1 MKSKIEK
8 ILSTVI
14 HPEFQKDIITLKIVN
29 DIKLQGD
36 SVSLTLR
43 SIKAKD
49 AFIKSIGKIAE
60 QRIKSEIPGIEK
72 VTIEIKERATAS
84 KKDSFP
90 GTLSGVKNIIAVAS
104 GKGGVGKSTIAA
116 NLAVGLHQMG
126 LRVALV
132 DADIYGPSIPK
143 MFGVEGTLPEAW
155 EEDGKTYVKP
165 LDVYGIKLNSIG
177 FYIKP
182 EDALIWRGP
191 MASNVLTQLITEC
204 KWGDVDFMVVDLP
217 PGTGDIHLTLV
228 QLLPVTG
235 VVVVTTPQDIAIADA
250 RKGVSMFRSDKIDVP
265 VLGLV
270 ENMSWFSPPDMPDK
284 RYYIFG
290 KGGAERLAG
299 EMDVDVIGQ
308 IPIVEAVMQSGENG
322 KPVALDK
329 DSVIGQSFQEL
340 AHAVVHQTNERNKN
354 KAPTKVVQIKN

>member
-1 MKSKIEK
+1 MRSKIEE
-8 ILSTVI
+8 ILSTII
-14 HPEFQKDIITLKIVN
+14 HPEFQKDIITLEIVN
-29 DIKLQGD
+29 DIAIQGD
-36 SVSLTLR
+36 TVVLTLR

-60 QRIKSEIPGIEK
+60 QKIRSAIPGVEK
-72 VTIEIKERATAS
+72 VTIQIQERSATSKETT
-84 KKDSFP
+84 P

-116 NLAVGLHQMG
+116 NLAVGLQQIG

-143 MFGVEGTLPEAW
+143 MFGIEGTLPEAW
-155 EEDGKTYVKP
+155 EEEGKTYVKP
-165 LDVYGIKLNSIG
+165 LEVYGIKLNSIG

-204 KWGDVDFMVVDLP
+204 KWGDIDFMVVDLP

-235 VVVVTTPQDIAIADA
+235 VIVVTTPQDIAVADA

-284 RYYIFG
+284 RYHIFG
-290 KGGAERLAG
+290 QGGAERLAK
-299 EMDVDVIGQ
+299 EMKVDVLGQ
-308 IPIVEAVMQSGENG
+308 IPIVEAVMHSGEQG
-322 KPVALDK
+322 KPAALDK
-329 DSVIGQSFQEL
+329 ESAIGQSFHDL
-340 AHAVVHQTNERNKN
+340 SHKVVQQTNERNKTM
-354 KAPTKVVQIKN
+354 APTKVVQIKK